1 VVNPQNQDPLTL
13 LIITDPADI
22 FAAGS
27 VGATFGPGDAIS
39 ASGHAVR
46 AWFATDP
53 THPAHQDQTVDIA
66 GWTLEA
72 PALAD
77 GNLAL
82 YAEANG
88 MRRQYRVGSDE
99 HTEFGRA

>member
-1 VVNPQNQDPLTL
+1 M
-13 LIITDPADI
+13 
-22 FAAGS
+22 S
-27 VGATFGPGDAIS
+27 RDAIS

-88 MRRQYRVGSDE
+88 MRRQYRLGSEE
-99 HTEFGRA
+99 HTEFGRAARVIDVAETSSSSGCGNTM